1 MTYQADGRR
10 MTRYTERHASIDSP
24 GTRRLAAEIR
34 ILRRRDPG
42 LDTTVIKI
50 HTGDNDTLRAL
61 IASAQHGDTAA
72 AATAIWALL
81 PRFTAV
87 VMSRQPTPLWREA
100 MDDYL
105 TLAYLTLL
113 DVDVTAPPT
122 FLSDKLVA
130 RARRRYERAEHRA
143 PAEHGNPDAIG
154 REEARQPSVEDE
166 ALARIAWHDL
176 VDAVGCGAVSPEAW
190 STLVRVRFQIAP
202 GEASARE
209 RQAAHRAMRSLV
221 AWMCVA
227 A

>member
-1 MTYQADGRR
+1 

-34 ILRRRDPG
+34 ILRRRDRG
-42 LDTTVIKI
+42 LDTSVIKI
-50 HTGDNDTLRAL
+50 RNGDNDTLRSL

-81 PRFTAV
+81 PRLTAV
-87 VMSRQPTPLWREA
+87 VMSRQPTPRWREA

-122 FLSDKLVA
+122 FLSDKVVT
-130 RARRRYERAEHRA
+130 RARRRYERAEHRV
-143 PAEHGNPDAIG
+143 PAENRDTDALG
-154 REEARQPSVEDE
+154 RQEANQPSVEDE
-166 ALARIAWHDL
+166 AIARIAWDDL
-176 VDAVGCGAVSPEAW
+176 AAAVEGGAVSPEAW

-209 RQAAHRAMRSLV
+209 RQAAHRAMRSLA

>member
-1 MTYQADGRR
+1 

-42 LDTTVIKI
+42 LDNTVTSIRN
-50 HTGDNDTLRAL
+50 GENDTLQAL

-81 PRFTAV
+81 PRLTAV
-87 VMSRQPTPLWREA
+87 VMSRLPTPRWREA

-122 FLSDKLVA
+122 FLADKVVA
-130 RARRRYERAEHRA
+130 RVRRRYERSEHHA
-143 PAEHGNPDAIG
+143 PAEHRDTDALG

-176 VDAVGCGAVSPEAW
+176 VDAVGSGAVTSEAW
-190 STLVRVRFQIAP
+190 STLVRVRFQLAP

-209 RQAAHRAMRSLV
+209 RQAAHRAMRNLA
-221 AWMCVA
+221 AWMCLA

>member
-1 MTYQADGRR
+1 MTYQADGLR

-50 HTGDNDTLRAL
+50 RNGDNDTLRAL
-61 IASAQHGDTAA
+61 IASAQHGDAA
-72 AATAIWALL
+72 AATTAIWALL
-81 PRFTAV
+81 PRLTAV

-100 MDDYL
+100 MDNYL

-130 RARRRYERAEHRA
+130 RARRRYERAEHRDVT
-143 PAEHGNPDAIG
+143 EHRDTDALS

-166 ALARIAWHDL
+166 ALARLAWHDL
-176 VDAVGCGAVSPEAW
+176 ADAVRGGAVSPEGW

-209 RQAAHRAMRSLV
+209 RQAAHRATRNLS
-221 AWMCVA
+221 AWMCLA

>member
-1 MTYQADGRR
+1 

-42 LDTTVIKI
+42 LDTTVVKI
-50 HTGDNDTLRAL
+50 RNGDNDTLRAL
-61 IASAQHGDTAA
+61 IGSAQHGDAAA

-81 PRFTAV
+81 PRLTAV
-87 VMSRQPTPLWREA
+87 VMSRLPTPLWREA

-105 TLAYLTLL
+105 TLAYLTVL
-113 DVDVTAPPT
+113 DVDVTAPPIL
-122 FLSDKLVA
+122 LSDKVVA
-130 RARRRYERAEHRA
+130 RARRRYERAENRDV
-143 PAEHGNPDAIG
+143 AEHCDTDALS
-154 REEARQPSVEDE
+154 REGARQPSVEDE
-166 ALARIAWHDL
+166 ALARLAWHDL
-176 VDAVGCGAVSPEAW
+176 AGAVRGGAVSPEGW

-209 RQAAHRAMRSLV
+209 RQAAHRAMRNLS
-221 AWMCVA
+221 AWMCLA